1 MCSFYFSNQYLG
13 NLEELNKFLK
23 PRGPDYTNVVKV
35 ENYTL
40 IHNLLSLTGQ
50 FTTQPLVK
58 NNIHLLF
65 NGEIYNFKDFDSNA
79 KCDSDVIIDLYQRYG
94 SEFTSKLDGEFA
106 ILILDLNINKI
117 IFSSDTFRTK
127 PLFYSINGKSICV
140 STYSTPIL
148 LSNFKKSNKV
158 EANTTYIYDINSGQL
173 TTRIVTNFN
182 LDQYKNNIDGW
193 ILKFDKAI
201 EKRTKFSSDKKFFIG
216 LSSGYDS
223 GIISCAL
230 NKTNIDY
237 KAYSVVACENID
249 IINQR
254 FNLIKNKE
262 LINLK
267 KSEFDYQTTNLFGV
281 KCEDFISDDLGKNI
295 RSDKASYGL
304 AHICTLANKDD
315 RKIYISGQG
324 ADEIISDYGMNGSK
338 IYGHSSFGGKFPK
351 DLKTIFPW
359 KSFFKGTQELYISKE
374 EYVAGSF
381 GIESRYPFLDI
392 DLVQEYLNL
401 SSDLKNKKYKH
412 VIHEYLI
419 RDRYPFEENKKIGFS
434 ADKNLL

>member
-173 TTRIVTNFN
+173 TTRTVTNFN

-193 ILKFDKAI
+193 ILNFDKAI

-237 KAYSVVACENID
+237 KAYSVVASENID

-267 KSEFDYQTTNLFGV
+267 KSEFHYQTVNLFGI
-281 KCEDFISDDLGKNI
+281 KCEDFISEDLGKNI
-295 RSDKASYGL
+295 SSDKASYGL

-338 IYGHSSFGGKFPK
+338 IYGHSSFGGKFPM